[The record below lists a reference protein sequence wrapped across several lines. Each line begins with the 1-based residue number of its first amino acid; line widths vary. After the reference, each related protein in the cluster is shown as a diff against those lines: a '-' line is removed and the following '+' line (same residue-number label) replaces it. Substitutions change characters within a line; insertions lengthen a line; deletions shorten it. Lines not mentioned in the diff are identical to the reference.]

1 MKCIMRGD
9 EIKRV
14 KDETAEDRVKNGW
27 KYCPKEL
34 WKELVRGTKITKGKK
49 SEDI

>member
-34 WKELVRGTKITKGKK
+34 WKELVRGTKGKK
-49 SEDI
+49 SEDV